1 MLLLVAAF
9 ASGLH
14 RHVSLETLRENYDA
28 WREWAGAH
36 PALAGLGFVALYAGA
51 VTISLPGALWLT
63 MAAGVLFGWAFGGF
77 YAWLGATT
85 GAVLIFI
92 AARTAFQDAIRA
104 RMGGKLEKFR
114 AGFERDSFFYIVMLR
129 LIPLPFFLVNVAPA
143 LFRVRIA
150 TFAGATALGII
161 PGTLAYAAIGAGVGE
176 ALAEGARVDL
186 SLLSDPRLVLGFLG
200 LAVLAVMPV
209 ILRRAGLLGG
219 AGRS

>member
-1 MLLLVAAF
+1 MLIAVF

-14 RHVSLETLRENYDA
+14 RQVSLETLRENYEA
-28 WREWAGAH
+28 WRDWAGAH
-36 PALAGLGFVALYAGA
+36 PVLAGLGFVAVYAGA

-63 MAAGVLFGWAFGGF
+63 MAAGVLFGWALGGA
-77 YAWLGATT
+77 YAWIGATT

-92 AARTAFQDAIRA
+92 AARTAFQDAIRE

-114 AGFERDSFFYIVMLR
+114 AGFERDSFFYIIMLR

-143 LFRVRIA
+143 LFRVRIM

-176 ALAEGARVDL
+176 ALASDRRVDL

-219 AGRS
+219 ARRS